1 MPKHGKMFH
10 KIKYQCFN
18 LKSKIMEKVNKS
30 TEIKK
35 MLLENK
41 SAKEISL
48 ELNTNIAYVYKLK
61 KSLKNENN

>member
-1 MPKHGKMFH
+1 
-10 KIKYQCFN
+10 
-18 LKSKIMEKVNKS
+18 MEKVNKS

-41 SAKEISL
+41 TAKEISL

-61 KSLKNENN
+61 KQVEKLN

>member
-1 MPKHGKMFH
+1 
-10 KIKYQCFN
+10 
-18 LKSKIMEKVNKS
+18 MEKVNKS